1 MVLSSISAAESGI
14 TPFYFLYLLYLLKF
28 SILFQKILLGFG
40 YSFKV
45 KASYILVH
53 KGFNLIVA

>member
-28 SILFQKILLGFG
+28 SNIIIRDQKFYLRYPRLFLG
-40 YSFKV
+40 
-45 KASYILVH
+45 L
-53 KGFNLIVA
+53 

>member
-28 SILFQKILLGFG
+28 SILFQKILLCFG

-45 KASYILVH
+45 EASYVLVH
-53 KGFNLIVA
+53 QGLYLVVA